1 MSQFNKE
8 LAEALL
14 ENTNLTEVFRGQ
26 LERTI
31 NTLLESELTAIL
43 GYDPYVRFNNSGN
56 YRNGEFTRRLD
67 TQFGQINVRVPRD
80 RNGQFHQSLI
90 PPYTHRIDS
99 LETTIIQLY
108 EKGITTREIA
118 DLIEKMYGSHYSPT
132 TISNITKVVD
142 EQVTAFH
149 SRPIFHSQY
158 VCLFLDAN
166 YIPLRR
172 DAVQKEAV
180 HIALGITSS
189 GEKEILDYLIAPQE
203 SDAAWSDL
211 LGSLV
216 SRGLTSVQLI
226 VADGMIA
233 IQNACEK
240 NYPQAKF
247 QRCLIHI
254 NRNIMG
260 KVRVSDRKEVAC
272 DFKEIHHA
280 ISFKEGEEKIQN
292 FIEKWEKRYSRVTR
306 TLQETENLL
315 TFTQF
320 PKRIRGTI
328 YSTNIIESFN
338 KQLKRKTK
346 VKEQFPNEDALERF
360 LVTQM
365 FNYNNKKSGRAHKGF
380 KQCQD
385 TLDSMF

>member
-1 MSQFNKE
+1 MIKATKPNQTEVFSMNQFNKE
-8 LAEALL
+8 IAQALL
-14 ENTNLTEVFRGQ
+14 ENTNLTEVFRNQ
-26 LERTI
+26 LESTM
-31 NTLLESELTAIL
+31 NSLLESELTAIL
-43 GYDPYVRFNNSGN
+43 GYDPYVRFNNGN
-56 YRNGEFTRRLD
+56 YHNGDYTRRLD

-80 RNGQFHQSLI
+80 RKGEFHQSLI

-132 TISNITKVVD
+132 TISNITKMVD

-158 VCLFLDAN
+158 VCLFLDAT

-203 SDAAWSDL
+203 SDIAWSEL

-216 SRGLTSVQLI
+216 SRGLTDVQLI
-226 VADGMIA
+226 VADGMTA
-233 IQNACEK
+233 IQNTCER

-247 QRCLIHI
+247 QRCLVHI

-260 KVRVSDRKEVAC
+260 KVRISDRQEVAS
-272 DFKEIHHA
+272 DFKKIHHA
-280 ISFKEGEEKIQN
+280 STTQEGKEMIQT
-292 FIEKWEKRYSRVTR
+292 FIDKWQKRYPRMTHS
-306 TLQETENLL
+306 LQETENLL

-320 PKRIRGTI
+320 PK
-328 YSTNIIESFN
+328 
-338 KQLKRKTK
+338 
-346 VKEQFPNEDALERF
+346 
-360 LVTQM
+360 
-365 FNYNNKKSGRAHKGF
+365 GF
-380 KQCQD
+380 CCEV
-385 TLDSMF
+385 

>member
-56 YRNGEFTRRLD
+56 YCNGEYTRRLD

-158 VCLFLDAN
+158 VCLFLDAT

-180 HIALGITSS
+180 HNALGITSS

-216 SRGLTSVQLI
+216 SRGLTRVQLM

-280 ISFKEGEEKIQN
+280 LSFKEGEEKIQN
-292 FIEKWEKRYSRVTR
+292 FIEKWEKRYSRMTR
-306 TLQETENLL
+306 TLQEIENLL
-315 TFTQF
+315 TFTQS

-328 YSTNIIESFN
+328 YSNNIIESFN

-346 VKEQFPNEDALERF
+346 VKAQFPNEDALERF

-365 FNYNNKKSGRAHKGF
+365 INYNNKKSGRAHKGF
-380 KQCQD
+380 KQY
-385 TLDSMF
+385 

>member
-43 GYDPYVRFNNSGN
+43 GYDSYVRFNNSGN
-56 YRNGEFTRRLD
+56 YRNGEYTRRLD

-90 PPYTHRIDS
+90 PSYTHRIDS

-158 VCLFLDAN
+158 VCLFLDAT

-216 SRGLTSVQLI
+216 SRGLTSCSPSNYKHHHPAFYFNQN
-226 VADGMIA
+226 DG
-233 IQNACEK
+233 K
-240 NYPQAKF
+240 Y
-247 QRCLIHI
+247 
-254 NRNIMG
+254 G
-260 KVRVSDRKEVAC
+260 YT
-272 DFKEIHHA
+272 
-280 ISFKEGEEKIQN
+280 G
-292 FIEKWEKRYSRVTR
+292 T
-306 TLQETENLL
+306 LL
-315 TFTQF
+315 T
-320 PKRIRGTI
+320 P
-328 YSTNIIESFN
+328 
-338 KQLKRKTK
+338 
-346 VKEQFPNEDALERF
+346 
-360 LVTQM
+360 
-365 FNYNNKKSGRAHKGF
+365 
-380 KQCQD
+380 
-385 TLDSMF
+385 DSAD

>member
-365 FNYNNKKSGRAHKGF
+365 INYNNKKSGRAHKGF